1 MDSLQYVGS
10 CKRSAPPAAV
20 DGGYLDAL
28 MSYGIDSGA
37 VSPEDAARL
46 GSEAYALVCGLCRRR
61 TGGKSSSLPEAAVRR
76 IYASL
81 SYTVG
86 QDLSRRAPEAAVAVL
101 VRDGVDASRRRGR
114 RVIERKLSRACFY
127 CGRAQRHRP
136 ETDNETYVLTLMGAQ
151 RGFFRIYDPVF
162 AADDRKIGCDY
173 PTVLPVAGLFGIDH
187 IEEYA
192 KRIYFE
198 SLFCSSLDRFSLF
211 SACEFHAPC
220 SRHAVISLMGA
231 AVEAMALGTVGVRV
245 PEPELR
251 ASRADIL
258 RVFYARASVVGADR
272 YIRAVTESVISA
284 AEAAVSAA
292 PADEFAI
299 YPGDK
304 AEFLDYA
311 RAAAKKTAPAI
322 LAVAGRCI

>member
-10 CKRSAPPAAV
+10 CKRSAPPAVV
-20 DGGYLDAL
+20 DGSYLDAL
-28 MSYGIDSGA
+28 MSYSIDSGA

-61 TGGKSSSLPEAAVRR
+61 TGGKSSSLPETAVRR

-86 QDLSRRAPEAAVAVL
+86 QDLSRRAPETAIAVL

-114 RVIERKLSRACFY
+114 RIIERRLGRACFY

-136 ETDNETYVLTLMGAQ
+136 ETGNETYVLTLMGAL

-173 PTVLPVAGLFGIDH
+173 PTVLPVTGLFGIDY

-198 SLFCSSLDRFSLF
+198 SLFCSSLDSFSLF

-231 AVEAMALGTVGVRV
+231 TVEALALGTVGVRV

-251 ASRADIL
+251 ASRADVL
-258 RVFYARASVVGADR
+258 RVFYARASAVG
-272 YIRAVTESVISA
+272 T
-284 AEAAVSAA
+284 
-292 PADEFAI
+292 
-299 YPGDK
+299 G
-304 AEFLDYA
+304 
-311 RAAAKKTAPAI
+311 
-322 LAVAGRCI
+322 

>member
-10 CKRSAPPAAV
+10 CKRSAPPAV
-20 DGGYLDAL
+20 LDGSYLDAL
-28 MSYGIDSGA
+28 MSYSIDSGA

-61 TGGKSSSLPEAAVRR
+61 TGGKSSSLPETALRR

-86 QDLSRRAPEAAVAVL
+86 QDLSRRAPETAIAVL

-114 RVIERKLSRACFY
+114 RIIERRLGRACFY

-136 ETDNETYVLTLMGAQ
+136 ETGNETYVLTLMGAL

-173 PTVLPVAGLFGIDH
+173 PTVLPVTGLFGIDY

-198 SLFCSSLDRFSLF
+198 SLFCSSLDSFSLF

-231 AVEAMALGTVGVRV
+231 TVEALALGTVGVRV

-251 ASRADIL
+251 ASRADVL
-258 RVFYARASVVGADR
+258 RVFYARASAVGTDK
-272 YIRAVTESVISA
+272 YIRAVTGAVLNA
-284 AEAAVSAA
+284 AEAAVAAA
-292 PADEFAI
+292 PADEFAV

-304 AEFLDYA
+304 AEFIDYA
-311 RAAAKKTAPAI
+311 RAAAEKTAPAI